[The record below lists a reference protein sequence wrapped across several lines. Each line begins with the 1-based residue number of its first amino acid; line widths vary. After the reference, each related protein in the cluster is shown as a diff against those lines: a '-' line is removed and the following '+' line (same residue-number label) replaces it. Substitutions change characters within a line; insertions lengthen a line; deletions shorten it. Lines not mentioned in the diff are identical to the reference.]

1 MPHEFIEP
9 DWNARYVSGD
19 APWDV
24 GHPST
29 ELVRIVEQTDELPR
43 GRLLELGCGTG
54 TNAVYLARNGF
65 DVTGVDIAHE
75 AIDRANARMA
85 REQNGGGESLSVSFH
100 VADVTKLP
108 AALGLG
114 EVEPF
119 DVLFDRGCYHCV
131 RRVAL
136 AEYQAMLGRV
146 TRSGSVF
153 LVLCGNSNE
162 KLEDRGPPTVSE
174 AELNAELGGLFD
186 LVRLSEY
193 RFDDIGDGTRP
204 LGWSVLM
211 RRK

>member
-1 MPHEFIEP
+1 MPRAFEEP

-75 AIDRANARMA
+75 AIDRANSRLA
-85 REQNGGGESLSVSFH
+85 REQSGGETLSVSFH

-108 AALGLG
+108 AALGQG

-119 DVLFDRGCYHCV
+119 DVIFDRGCYHCV

-136 AEYQAMLGRV
+136 EEYQAMLGRV

-153 LVLCGNSNE
+153 LVLCGNANE
-162 KLEDRGPPTVSE
+162 TLEDRGPPTVSE
-174 AELNAELGGLFD
+174 AELNAELGELFD
-186 LVRLSEY
+186 IVRLSEY